1 MDEKVLK
8 LFAEVGPNAKEALES
23 YIHLQWAEFFVN
35 KTFMVFGII
44 AAIFLIYEFCKVPK
58 EKDEN

>member
-23 YIHLQWAEFFVN
+23 YIQLQWAEFFVN

-44 AAIFLIYEFCKVPK
+44 AVIFLIYEFCKVP